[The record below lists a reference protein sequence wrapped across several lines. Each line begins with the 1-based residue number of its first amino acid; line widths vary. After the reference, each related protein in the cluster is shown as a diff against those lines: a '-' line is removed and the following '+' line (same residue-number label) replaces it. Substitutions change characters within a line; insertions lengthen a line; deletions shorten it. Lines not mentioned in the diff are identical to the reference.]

1 MAELQD
7 RHFAHS
13 HSHHSTEW
21 NSHVENGTETL
32 EKVCSLT
39 LVVKARTGLWEVV
52 LPPCWGVTASPG
64 TEPIQLFKW
73 GISSSS
79 NGDSPLPGDKPVQ
92 GDHLY
97 SHFLPADIPGEFL
110 QCPSQARTTFHM
122 NLALLVQFWR
132 ENQSEICS
140 NKARKGTEAQ
150 DRKSQVEFLE
160 LELGC
165 GQGSSQAMGN
175 AVGEVKKKKR
185 MMKKQ

>member
-1 MAELQD
+1 
-7 RHFAHS
+7 
-13 HSHHSTEW
+13 
-21 NSHVENGTETL
+21 
-32 EKVCSLT
+32 
-39 LVVKARTGLWEVV
+39 
-52 LPPCWGVTASPG
+52 
-64 TEPIQLFKW
+64 
-73 GISSSS
+73 
-79 NGDSPLPGDKPVQ
+79 
-92 GDHLY
+92 
-97 SHFLPADIPGEFL
+97 
-110 QCPSQARTTFHM
+110 M